1 MRQISA
7 MDIKLD
13 FLIDVGTCIQSEK
26 IVQSSTINNSFLSK
40 LFKWYYLVIKEENC
54 RIFLDYKYHVEIEP
68 DSLL

>member
-40 LFKWYYLVIKEENC
+40 LFKWY
-54 RIFLDYKYHVEIEP
+54 
-68 DSLL
+68 LLGN